1 MKQMHASSRKTVP
14 KTNCPKNETEKNDKM
29 KQNDLD
35 MQPMEMLKQQTNIS
49 GEGMLPRPRLRR
61 AFSQT
66 AGMEANVFQ
75 TQRRGSHSESR
86 RSIMAVLDI
95 SECTNDVHKRKNR
108 RGKQKTGSGT
118 RRRSMLFGSMPK
130 MAMLTTFLRARRGSK
145 ISRSVQRRMSVHC
158 RGDGKVGS
166 TKDNC
171 EITNMTET
179 KLDASR
185 KNKSKKGRHAM
196 TAVQS
201 IDVDT
206 NGNDH
211 GSSSESIPSPRRR
224 RRRAATDGGAHE
236 LKIAA
241 AVVSSKNNE
250 HVQLLEIAKTT
261 RKVCIL
267 FVSSMTC
274 TLFSYII
281 LQKRTRHQKNC
292 LCEFILDN
300 LKGTQGTRG
309 NKNVLLTSTIWK
321 LYLSILN
328 GRSLYILIFS
338 VDASVVPSF
347 RPTWPRSYFWASGL
361 LQVCVLVCQLLLLNI
376 VWFLKIY
383 YW

>member
-1 MKQMHASSRKTVP
+1 MKQMHASSRKTAP
-14 KTNCPKNETEKNDKM
+14 KTNCPKNETAARETEKNDKM

-86 RSIMAVLDI
+86 RSIMTVLDI

-108 RGKQKTGSGT
+108 RGKQKKGSGT
-118 RRRSMLFGSMPK
+118 RRRSMV
-130 MAMLTTFLRARRGSK
+130 TTFSRARRGSES
-145 ISRSVQRRMSVHC
+145 SRSVQRRMSVHC

-309 NKNVLLTSTIWK
+309 NKNVLLTSTI
-321 LYLSILN
+321 
-328 GRSLYILIFS
+328 
-338 VDASVVPSF
+338 
-347 RPTWPRSYFWASGL
+347 
-361 LQVCVLVCQLLLLNI
+361 
-376 VWFLKIY
+376 
-383 YW
+383 